1 MAQNQRAVLE
11 LLYRV
16 SREFATALDLKTVL
30 TRVLFSAI
38 NNVGGERGSVVVMD
52 DNGKTVD
59 SAFVYGDQVRDSS
72 TLHLKDT
79 MDRGLAGWV
88 GRNREA
94 VLVPD
99 TSKDPRWLRHE
110 DDDSSRSGAK
120 SAICVPLMA
129 REKLVGVLT
138 LVHPTPNSYNE
149 DHLELMQ
156 AIADQAGIAVLNA
169 RLFSES
175 QRQARVM
182 TALAEGAARL
192 NLSVRLDDLFEN
204 ILVQTKQTL
213 QVEVTALALVDGQEL
228 VFRAAN
234 EKGASLIGRRIKL
247 REGIAGMVAR
257 QGRGIIIPT
266 SMSDTQPLLSEVEK
280 IKGLRVKAFACAP
293 IHVQGK
299 VIGVLEAINP
309 LARSFDP
316 DALLVLTGLG
326 ALAGTTIQNAQ
337 LFESLDL
344 ARKRYRDL
352 FEDNIDPIIIT
363 DLRGQILEVNKQA
376 VNFSGHSPATLQKLR
391 IEQVHDINYDKTG
404 KQFEKIGDATATY
417 ESILN
422 DSSGNSHPIHV
433 YARKVVFDEAES
445 IQWILRDITE
455 RKDLDSLRAD
465 LAAMIYHD
473 LRSPLAN
480 ILSSIEML
488 DDIIPESE
496 KESARPI
503 LRIAHHSINRI
514 ERMVSSLLDINRLEQ
529 NQAVGERQPTE
540 VSALVNDAIEAN
552 KPSFESREQTI
563 LTKVTADIPP
573 VFVDQDMIRRV
584 CINLLENASKYTPVG
599 GEIEIGA
606 ESTGEFM
613 RMYVQ
618 DNGPGIPEGDS
629 ERIFDKFVRL
639 KNQNRARGLGVGL
652 AFCKLAIQGH
662 GGKIW
667 VEPAPSHGS
676 KFIFTLPFRK
686 NEQDHSNL

>member
-1 MAQNQRAVLE
+1 MIQNQRAVLE
-11 LLYRV
+11 LLYKV

-59 SAFVYGDQVRDSS
+59 SAFVYGNQVRDSS
-72 TLHLKDT
+72 GMRLKDT
-79 MDRGLAGWV
+79 VERGLAGWV
-88 GRNREA
+88 VRNREA
-94 VLVPD
+94 VLVSD

-110 DDDSSRSGAK
+110 DDRADRSGAK
-120 SAICVPLMA
+120 TAICVPLMA

-138 LVHPTPNSYNE
+138 LVHPIPNSYNE
-149 DHLELMQ
+149 EHLELMQ

-182 TALAEGAARL
+182 TALAEGASRL
-192 NLSVRLDDLFEN
+192 NLSVRIDDLFEN
-204 ILVQTKQTL
+204 ILTQTRQTL
-213 QVEVTALALVDGQEL
+213 QVEITALALVDDQEL
-228 VFRAAN
+228 VFRAASEN
-234 EKGASLIGRRIKL
+234 GTSLIGRRIKL

-257 QGRGIIIPT
+257 QGRGIIIPS
-266 SMSDTQPLLSEVEK
+266 SMSDTQPLLSDVEK
-280 IKGLRVKAFACAP
+280 IPGLRVRAFACAP

-309 LARSFDP
+309 LAKSFDP

-337 LFESLDL
+337 LFESLDV

-352 FEDNIDPIIIT
+352 FEDSIDSIIIT

-376 VNFSGHSPATLQKLR
+376 VTFSGHSPATLQKLT
-391 IEQVHDINYDKTG
+391 IEQVHDINFEKTG
-404 KQFEKIGDATATY
+404 RQFEQVGDITLTY
-417 ESILN
+417 ESTLLDN
-422 DSSGNSHPIHV
+422 YGKTHPLQV
-433 YARKVVFDEAES
+433 YVRKVVFDDAES
-445 IQWILRDITE
+445 IQWILRDISE
-455 RKDLDSLRAD
+455 RKDLDALRAD

-480 ILSSIEML
+480 ILSSVEML
-488 DDIIPESE
+488 DDIIPEPE

-529 NQAVGERQPTE
+529 NQAIGERQPVDISTL
-540 VSALVNDAIEAN
+540 VSYAVEAV
-552 KPSFESREQTI
+552 KPSVEGREQTVI
-563 LTKVTADIPP
+563 THVAPDLPQVSVDI
-573 VFVDQDMIRRV
+573 DMVRRV
-584 CINLLENASKYTPVG
+584 FINLLENASKYTPAG
-599 GEIEIGA
+599 GEIEVGA
-606 ESTGEFM
+606 EPGAEFLLL
-613 RMYVQ
+613 YVQ
-618 DNGPGIPEGDS
+618 DNGPGIPEGDT
-629 ERIFDKFVRL
+629 ERIFDKFIRL
-639 KNQNRARGLGVGL
+639 KNKTSTRGLGVGL
-652 AFCKLAIQGH
+652 AFCKLAVQGH

-667 VEPAPSHGS
+667 VEPAPIHGS
-676 KFIFTLPFRK
+676 KFIFSLPVK
-686 NEQDHSNL
+686 NE